1 MLDLNL
7 TVTTN
12 QKPTKRYIKNKK
24 KGTQTKHSR
33 KPAHYKGRDQR
44 KKKTENYKNNL
55 KKIKEEKKGNKH
67 LI

>member
-7 TVTTN
+7 TGATN

-24 KGTQTKHSR
+24 KGAQTKHSR
-33 KPAHYKGRDQR
+33 PAHYKGRGQR